1 MHAHFTP
8 GPLVAK
14 ARAEYP
20 LQEIHA
26 AGAAV
31 TQGRTDGRTAMMPYP
46 QTAMWCRQ
54 ALEPWV
60 ARGFF
65 FIELLKYSTHMGEAP
80 AGKPK
85 YKMALN
91 LANLVKN

>member
-31 TQGRTDGRTAMMPYP
+31 TQGRTDGDDALSPNRHVVQTGFGAMG
-46 QTAMWCRQ
+46 CERVFFHR
-54 ALEPWV
+54 V
-60 ARGFF
+60 A
-65 FIELLKYSTHMGEAP
+65 
-80 AGKPK
+80 
-85 YKMALN
+85 
-91 LANLVKN
+91 